1 MIRERVKLN
10 RMTGYLTEHCNE
22 KLTLSAMAEACQVST
37 GAFFFI
43 FSGDYRTFIW
53 QTTVPFPIIRGRTA
67 HLFSESLWIIACS
80 CKTIFHCNSGK
91 PPFIKII
98 QRSKSF
104 SEGYCDHDP
113 SDSIVQFDPSG
124 IIIAGGVV
132 GLLIGLSIV
141 PRYAGITHTGK
152 HILLYEDITLLGI
165 VCGNLF
171 FLYGWHI
178 PGGTFTLLLY
188 GLFSGIFLGGW
199 ITTQRIPLVSLILLE
214 KMGKTSA
221 ISASAMIHP
230 PRKKPEKSP

>member
-1 MIRERVKLN
+1 ML
-10 RMTGYLTEHCNE
+10 
-22 KLTLSAMAEACQVST
+22 QQ
-37 GAFFFI
+37 I
-43 FSGDYRTFIW
+43 F
-53 QTTVPFPIIRGRTA
+53 
-67 HLFSESLWIIACS
+67 L
-80 CKTIFHCNSGK
+80 
-91 PPFIKII
+91 
-98 QRSKSF
+98 
-104 SEGYCDHDP
+104 
-113 SDSIVQFDPSG
+113 SIVGFCSG

-199 ITTQRIPLVSLILLE
+199 IMALAEMADVFPIFSRRINGS
-214 KMGKTSA
+214 
-221 ISASAMIHP
+221 
-230 PRKKPEKSP
+230 